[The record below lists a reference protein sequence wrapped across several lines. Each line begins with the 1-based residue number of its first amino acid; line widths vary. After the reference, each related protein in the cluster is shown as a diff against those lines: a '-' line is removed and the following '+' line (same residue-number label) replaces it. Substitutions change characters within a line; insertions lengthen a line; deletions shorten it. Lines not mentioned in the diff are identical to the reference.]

1 MALAMSHRKRLRR
14 IEGFAAQQEHLAEAE
29 DMRALAES
37 ARKRIM
43 EYLEARRNGEPLPVL
58 ESSIDQNSP
67 AREQFRQR
75 LDEMGQQLRRY
86 AELRAVYDGGME
98 IIPLLE

>member
-1 MALAMSHRKRLRR
+1 MALAMSHSKRLRR
-14 IEGFAAQQEHLAEAE
+14 IEGFATQQERLAEAE
-29 DMRALAES
+29 GLQALAES

-58 ESSIDQNSP
+58 EPSTDQNSP

-75 LDEMGQQLRRY
+75 LDEMGQRLRRY
-86 AELRAVYDGGME
+86 AELRDYG
-98 IIPLLE
+98 IR